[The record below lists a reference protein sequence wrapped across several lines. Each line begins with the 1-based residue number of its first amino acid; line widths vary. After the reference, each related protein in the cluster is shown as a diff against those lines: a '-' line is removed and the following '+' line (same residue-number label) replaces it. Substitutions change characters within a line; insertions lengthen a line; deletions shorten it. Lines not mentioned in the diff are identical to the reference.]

1 MIFSLKKIEL
11 FSIPFP
17 IVKKGDNIAE
27 LIVKELIDNNIRIQ
41 DGDIFVIAHTIISRA
56 EGNEYYLPSIS
67 PSFLAEII
75 SRKTGKDPSLVQ
87 LILNESSSLEKV
99 QNRIII
105 SKHRLGWI
113 SANAAVD
120 QSNSLPNHAVTLP
133 TDPEKTARKIGVYLK
148 SRLKKTISVL
158 ISDTH
163 GRALRRGAINIAIGS
178 YNFSVIDDARGR
190 RDIFGN
196 ELKSTLVAL
205 ADEVCSA
212 AELLMGQADEMSP
225 VVVVRGFNQRSPVSS
240 IYELQYEDNKR
251 LFK

>member
-1 MIFSLKKIEL
+1 MSA
-11 FSIPFP
+11 
-17 IVKKGDNIAE
+17 V
-27 LIVKELIDNNIRIQ
+27 
-41 DGDIFVIAHTIISRA
+41 
-56 EGNEYYLPSIS
+56 
-67 PSFLAEII
+67 SFLAEII

-178 YNFSVIDDARGR
+178 YNFSVIDEARGR